1 MRIDIAQSHAA
12 ATEAPYSHMSAWV
25 PTLVEHRCSIG
36 ERGGFLRRLHE
47 GTWPGHILEHLS
59 LELLELAG
67 VAAGFGRA
75 RETSKRGVYKVV
87 IGSAPPA
94 VSESALF
101 EARELLMSGPMSLM
115 LEPDL
120 TRAARLAVA
129 ATGKPS
135 RKSKE
140 HSA

>member
-1 MRIDIAQSHAA
+1 MLAQRRTNVPFVVRLQGTNAA
-12 ATEAPYSHMSAWV
+12 
-25 PTLVEHRCSIG
+25 
-36 ERGGFLRRLHE
+36 
-47 GTWPGHILEHLS
+47 
-59 LELLELAG
+59 
-67 VAAGFGRA
+67 
-75 RETSKRGVYKVV
+75 
-87 IGSAPPA
+87 
-94 VSESALF
+94 